1 MTEQQ
6 IHAILA
12 MADKIVLRVGVDA
25 EIDAVRQLAHECLR
39 LRGLVREA
47 FGEGFRIQTDE
58 SGWSYT
64 ERDEPL
70 AWAESDARKA
80 LEGA

>member
-47 FGEGFRIQTDE
+47 YDEGWAYFARGEYGE
-58 SGWSYT
+58 SR
-64 ERDEPL
+64 EEC
-70 AWAESDARKA
+70 WAESDARKA